1 MPTAREAKKAETR
14 ARLMRE
20 TARRVLSHGTED
32 TTVAD
37 VATTVGVSARTF
49 HNYFASLDAALEE
62 FLRAQARA
70 FNTELKKA
78 PAGASLLDTVEKIV
92 LDSFHE
98 NSVDAIDN
106 VVSVF
111 RICTALETIQ
121 GVRESA
127 RFMPTLDTRE
137 ASIALYGLL
146 AIAWAAVDAY
156 QHLPEPRDP
165 SDGEQLIREA
175 FATARNLGPI
185 RLP

>member
-20 TARRVLSHGTED
+20 TARLVLVRGTEG

-37 VATTVGVSARTF
+37 VASAVGVSARTF
-49 HNYFASLDAALEE
+49 HNYFASLEAALEE
-62 FLRAQARA
+62 FLHAQAQAFRA
-70 FNTELKKA
+70 ELDQA
-78 PAGASLLDTVEKIV
+78 PAGASLLDTVEEIV
-92 LDSFHE
+92 LDSFHG
-98 NSVDAIDN
+98 NSTDNVDN

-111 RICTALETIQ
+111 RICTALESIHGASVSATFLPSLAN
-121 GVRESA
+121 RE
-127 RFMPTLDTRE
+127 T
-137 ASIALYGLL
+137 SIALYGLL

-165 SDGEQLIREA
+165 ADGEELIREA
-175 FATARNLGPI
+175 FETARNLGSI